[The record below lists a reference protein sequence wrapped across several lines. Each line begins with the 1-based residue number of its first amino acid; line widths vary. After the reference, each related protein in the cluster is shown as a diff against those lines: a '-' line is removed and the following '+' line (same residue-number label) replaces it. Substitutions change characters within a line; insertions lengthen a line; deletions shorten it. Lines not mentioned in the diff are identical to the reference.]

1 MTQELALSVIL
12 PASNEEAWLGDCL
25 RALFAST
32 PVSGGAEVIVVAN
45 GCRDRTAEVAR
56 DLADL
61 AERSNWSLI
70 VLERAEGG
78 KIGALNAGDG
88 MARGAVRAYLDADVV
103 VSPELMGQLTAAL
116 QSARGA
122 AYGSGRAIIPR
133 PRNPLT
139 RAYARFWK
147 NLPFAQSVAPGYG
160 LFAVNAE
167 GRARWGEF
175 PDIISD
181 DTFVRLQFAP
191 QERIGVSASYSWPM
205 IEGWGALVRVRRRQD
220 AGVTQIRQRWPQ
232 IMENEGKEPMG
243 FSGILRRALRDPLG
257 FAAYASVSLAV
268 RLNRQNAQEWTRG
281 R

>member
-116 QSARGA
+116 QSARGQPMA
-122 AYGSGRAIIPR
+122 AAGPSFHGLA
-133 PRNPLT
+133 T
-139 RAYARFWK
+139 R
-147 NLPFAQSVAPGYG
+147 
-160 LFAVNAE
+160 
-167 GRARWGEF
+167 
-175 PDIISD
+175 
-181 DTFVRLQFAP
+181 
-191 QERIGVSASYSWPM
+191 
-205 IEGWGALVRVRRRQD
+205 
-220 AGVTQIRQRWPQ
+220 
-232 IMENEGKEPMG
+232 
-243 FSGILRRALRDPLG
+243 
-257 FAAYASVSLAV
+257 
-268 RLNRQNAQEWTRG
+268 
-281 R
+281 